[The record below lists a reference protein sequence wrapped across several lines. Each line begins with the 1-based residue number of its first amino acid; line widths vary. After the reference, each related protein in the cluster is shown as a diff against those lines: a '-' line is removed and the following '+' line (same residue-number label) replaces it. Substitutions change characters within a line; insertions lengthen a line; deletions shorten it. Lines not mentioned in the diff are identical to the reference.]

1 MIQDINLRVSP
12 RVAAEEDLLQETLL
26 REIKLTPS
34 EVNQWKIIKRS
45 IDARKRNVV
54 VNLTIRVASGND
66 FKVEPTAKPIKFTP
80 LSSEAPDVVIVGAGP
95 AGLFAALKAIT
106 LGIRPIVI
114 ERGKDVDSRRLDIAN
129 ISREVK

>member
-95 AGLFAALKAIT
+95 AGLFPALKAIT
-106 LGIRPIVI
+106 
-114 ERGKDVDSRRLDIAN
+114 
-129 ISREVK
+129 